1 MQEANIT
8 VAPNTNSCT
17 YIYGRIVFDDN
28 TDCLADP
35 AEDGLANIVIKAED
49 GSNTFFGMSDS
60 TGAYRIYVE
69 PGSYIVTPIFSD
81 PQATICP
88 INPVADL
95 QNEGDSTLVDFAVS
109 GFDPEC
115 PLLQVNLGASILRRC
130 FDNNYYWVHYSN
142 LHPGDATD
150 SYIDV
155 MLDPFLIY
163 VSSAIPAQDLG
174 SNTYRFDL
182 GTVEGNSSG
191 SFWIRVKVD
200 CDATLGQTHC
210 SEAHIYP
217 DTLCAPSN
225 PLWSGAELKVR
236 SECAGDSLHFILKN
250 IGTAPMTNNLE
261 YIVIEDG
268 LMYNQGN
275 TDPLAAGDSMLISLP
290 ATGVTWRVEANQEPY
305 LPTLSLPV
313 LSVEGCTTNGT
324 FNTGFVNQFTLNDLN
339 QFVDIHCLP
348 NVASYDPNDKMGI
361 PLGYGVNHYIEP
373 GTPIEYTIRF
383 QNTGTDTAFNVVILD
398 TLSQWFA
405 PESIELGASSH
416 PYRFTLK
423 GNGILDFAFDNIML
437 PDSNVNEPLSH
448 GFVSFKIN
456 QRADIP
462 LETNLYNSAAIYF
475 DFNEP
480 VITNETHH
488 RVGEDFLTVGTYTSQ
503 YNYSVQI
510 RPNPMEQQSI
520 LEIVGAPADKT
531 YTLRIYNI
539 LGNQVRLQNNTGNK
553 FAIQRGELTTG
564 QYIFQIEELGIS
576 GKLIVQ

>member
-1 MQEANIT
+1 
-8 VAPNTNSCT
+8 
-17 YIYGRIVFDDN
+17 
-28 TDCLADP
+28 
-35 AEDGLANIVIKAED
+35 
-49 GSNTFFGMSDS
+49 
-60 TGAYRIYVE
+60 
-69 PGSYIVTPIFSD
+69 
-81 PQATICP
+81 
-88 INPVADL
+88 
-95 QNEGDSTLVDFAVS
+95 
-109 GFDPEC
+109 
-115 PLLQVNLGASILRRC
+115 
-130 FDNNYYWVHYSN
+130 
-142 LHPGDATD
+142 
-150 SYIDV
+150 
-155 MLDPFLIY
+155 
-163 VSSAIPAQDLG
+163 
-174 SNTYRFDL
+174 
-182 GTVEGNSSG
+182 
-191 SFWIRVKVD
+191 
-200 CDATLGQTHC
+200 
-210 SEAHIYP
+210 
-217 DTLCAPSN
+217 
-225 PLWSGAELKVR
+225 
-236 SECAGDSLHFILKN
+236 
-250 IGTAPMTNNLE
+250 
-261 YIVIEDG
+261 
-268 LMYNQGN
+268 
-275 TDPLAAGDSMLISLP
+275 
-290 ATGVTWRVEANQEPY
+290 
-305 LPTLSLPV
+305 
-313 LSVEGCTTNGT
+313 
-324 FNTGFVNQFTLNDLN
+324 
-339 QFVDIHCLP
+339 
-348 NVASYDPNDKMGI
+348 MGI